1 MFKNTIGFDNICIV
15 GSGAIGSAFGGF
27 LSNAGYKVTFV
38 EKNEDII
45 KQVEENGLS
54 ISGVK
59 DIHLNNVTIVPQGSI
74 IQKQDLILFAIKA
87 YSLKK
92 LLKVHYQ

>member
-1 MFKNTIGFDNICIV
+1 MGIMDNSVLYLLDNDNILNEVKMFNNTIGFDNICIV
-15 GSGAIGSAFGGF
+15 GTGAIGSSFGGF

-59 DIHLNNVTIVPQGSI
+59 DCQ
-74 IQKQDLILFAIKA
+74 
-87 YSLKK
+87 
-92 LLKVHYQ
+92 